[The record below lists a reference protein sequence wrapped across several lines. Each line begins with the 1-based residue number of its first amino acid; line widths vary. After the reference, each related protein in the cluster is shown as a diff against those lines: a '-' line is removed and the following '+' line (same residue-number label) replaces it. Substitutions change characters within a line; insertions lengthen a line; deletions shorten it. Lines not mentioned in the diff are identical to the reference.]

1 MGKVNHMAKIIQDQK
16 QRAAEVACS
25 CVKDT
30 LYVVSAC
37 IAAQLYERGYKR
49 KGIERFMGG
58 VMGYVQEFVDN
69 AKGEYIDKDGYTKHR
84 NLEYAKQRL
93 IERQRECVGD
103 EPLIY
108 DVSELMELLLKR

>member
-1 MGKVNHMAKIIQDQK
+1 MSRVNHMAKMIQDQR
-16 QRAAEVACS
+16 QRAAEVACA

-49 KGIERFMGG
+49 KGIQNFMDG
-58 VMGYVQEFVDN
+58 VFEYVQEFVDN

-93 IERQRECVGD
+93 IERQKECVGD
-103 EPLIY
+103 VPLIY

>member
-1 MGKVNHMAKIIQDQK
+1 MANNLAKLLSRQK
-16 QRAAEVACS
+16 QLAAEVALV

-49 KGIERFMGG
+49 KGIERFMNG
-58 VMGYVQEFVDN
+58 VMGYIQEFVDN

-84 NLEYAKQRL
+84 NIEYARKRL
-93 IERQRECVGD
+93 IERQREIIGD

-108 DVSELMELLLKR
+108 DVGELIDLLLKR